1 MTDSRASIMELH
13 CVGMSCGVC
22 VRPVLHEVSVCAIA
36 IGVNICGDVR
46 VGIKGEIEKHSCEVG
61 EINEGVNEEIQ
72 KHSVEVQHNNEHE
85 SCDEIIVDK
94 SSLTTSIA

>member
-1 MTDSRASIMELH
+1 MTDSRASIIELH
-13 CVGMSCGVC
+13 GVECDVC

-36 IGVNICGDVR
+36 IGVNVCDDVR
-46 VGIKGEIEKHSCEVG
+46 VGIEGEIEKHSCEVG
-61 EINEGVNEEIQ
+61 EINAGVNEEIQ

-85 SCDEIIVDK
+85 SREETFVDE